1 MKTLSILIC
10 HLESRK
16 EMLDRL
22 MACLDRQKNADVE
35 ILIETDNGKDN
46 GGLARGAKRNKLLY
60 NARGRYI
67 CYVDDDDLVSDGSE
81 HPAYIPSIFEALE
94 RGPVFDCNLANE
106 MDEVASYTP
115 HQGERPVIDCV
126 GIQGEIRFANDPHL
140 LFYHSMKH
148 SIEWWDD
155 AATAEPG
162 KAQYYRTPNHLNPV
176 RRELALQARFINS
189 QDWSEDHSYG
199 RLLHRIIKNEAPINH
214 PIYYYIK

>member
-1 MKTLSILIC
+1 
-10 HLESRK
+10 
-16 EMLDRL
+16 MLDRL
-22 MACLDRQKNADVE
+22 LACLQAQIVPDEVE
-35 ILIETDNGKDN
+35 ILIETDQGLDK

-60 NARGRYI
+60 NARGEYV

-81 HPAYIPSIFEALE
+81 HPAYIPTILNAIHS
-94 RGPVFDCNLANE
+94 GPVFDTHLEN
-106 MDEVASYTP
+106 DDSEVATYTP
-115 HQGERPVIDCV
+115 HPGDRIQPDCV
-126 GIQGEIRFANDPHL
+126 GITGEIRFADDPHL

-148 SIEWWDD
+148 SVEWWDD

-199 RLLHRIIKNEAPINH
+199 RLLHRRIKSETPIDH